1 MKKIIYILLGALL
14 FPILVFI
21 IVVVIPLFLLFLIAL
36 KMFTFRIRRKSPRQT
51 PAPASRKIHQTDEVV
66 DIECEVMDDKDSG
79 K

>member
-21 IVVVIPLFLLFLIAL
+21 IVVVIPLFLLFLIAF
-36 KMFTFRIRRKSPRQT
+36 KMFTFRMRRKSPRPP
-51 PAPASRKIHQTDEVV
+51 PAPSRKIHQTDDVV
-66 DIECEVMDDKDSG
+66 DIECEVMDDKDSS